1 MRTITTH
8 PSPEQRQ
15 LWARRTVQ
23 TRTLCRLAPLGL
35 LLAVGACAPIEGAE
49 AESYDVEDAGAFEDK
64 ALPSASYQAE
74 SRTGQSGCAVAK
86 NHSGYTGTGFVDFG
100 ENGSWIE
107 WNNVSAPEAGRY
119 ELRFRYANGA
129 SGNRGA
135 AILVNGKSVGSLPFS
150 VTGGWTRWSTA
161 SISVSLVRGNNTIRV
176 VANTGSGGPNLDR
189 VDVVATDLCPSDS
202 AKVEPGECGCGV
214 PEGSCGG
221 GGGGS
226 TGGTCTLARENS
238 SATLACAAGQT
249 IKTIQFASYGTPSGS
264 CSTGFATSSC
274 HATTS
279 KQKVEQACLGKQSCS
294 VEARNTVFTDPCGGT
309 AKQLAVVYSC
319 TGDVAPPPPPP
330 PPPTSSTLLGRPSGT
345 KLRIGSWNVFR
356 GSVFPKT
363 DTVWRAINNSA
374 QYQVAR
380 SDAGARVFRS
390 VDADIWLLQETV
402 YSTSALPSGVTVND
416 INNKIAAHMRGL
428 TGDSW
433 SVRCNG
439 EGLCTMIR
447 GALRFAENYNAHGR
461 VAGNRV
467 VLPDGSKVLLVNVHY
482 MSSGHA
488 TTTANLIKSAGS
500 GDAAVFVG
508 GDFNDSIGGGRY
520 NIVDAVSGME
530 PLSMFHTRDVKATHL
545 ASRVAS
551 APPFKNTGGQVA
563 FGEGP
568 AGQDVVT
575 SVSGGT
581 IDHFFLRSS
590 TWQGEHRY
598 ILNTFLLSP
607 ATLAASG
614 LTPLD
619 VALTPEDR
627 KTYFRDFMSRGVV
640 YELPS
645 DKRGIGHDH
654 LPMVIDFTWR

>member
-1 MRTITTH
+1 ML
-8 PSPEQRQ
+8 S
-15 LWARRTVQ
+15 
-23 TRTLCRLAPLGL
+23 
-35 LLAVGACAPIEGAE
+35 
-49 AESYDVEDAGAFEDK
+49 
-64 ALPSASYQAE
+64 
-74 SRTGQSGCAVAK
+74 
-86 NHSGYTGTGFVDFG
+86 
-100 ENGSWIE
+100 
-107 WNNVSAPEAGRY
+107 
-119 ELRFRYANGA
+119 
-129 SGNRGA
+129 
-135 AILVNGKSVGSLPFS
+135 
-150 VTGGWTRWSTA
+150 
-161 SISVSLVRGNNTIRV
+161 
-176 VANTGSGGPNLDR
+176 
-189 VDVVATDLCPSDS
+189 
-202 AKVEPGECGCGV
+202 
-214 PEGSCGG
+214 
-221 GGGGS
+221 
-226 TGGTCTLARENS
+226 
-238 SATLACAAGQT
+238 
-249 IKTIQFASYGTPSGS
+249 
-264 CSTGFATSSC
+264 
-274 HATTS
+274 
-279 KQKVEQACLGKQSCS
+279 
-294 VEARNTVFTDPCGGT
+294 
-309 AKQLAVVYSC
+309 
-319 TGDVAPPPPPP
+319 
-330 PPPTSSTLLGRPSGT
+330 RPSGT

-402 YSTSALPSGVTVND
+402 YTTSDLPSGVTVND

-447 GALRFAENYNAHGR
+447 GGLRFAENYNAHGR

-500 GDAAVFVG
+500 GDDAVFVG

-520 NIVDAVSGME
+520 NIVDGVSGVD
-530 PLSMFHTRDVKATHL
+530 PLSMFHTRDAKATHL
-545 ASRVAS
+545 SSTVAN
-551 APPFKNTGGQVA
+551 APAFKNTGGQVA
-563 FGEGP
+563 FGDGP
-568 AGQDVVT
+568 SGQDVVT